1 MNVDTIPYGNRWVQ
15 TCVTQFSIGCSWS
28 ILVTGAIHAKAM
40 KSNNLQNIP
49 AALVFSLTDVICY
62 NDAMLRVWYWCKHM
76 CTYGLIYWTHFM
88 YPHYSENFKMRQKYE
103 KNTSKWTV
111 IEYMDIFN
119 SYLCKP
125 IW

>member
-1 MNVDTIPYGNRWVQ
+1 
-15 TCVTQFSIGCSWS
+15 
-28 ILVTGAIHAKAM
+28 M

-49 AALVFSLTDVICY
+49 AALVNVIWMQCY
-62 NDAMLRVWYWCKHM
+62 IYDPYVNVWL
-76 CTYGLIYWTHFM
+76 YGFINWTHFM

-111 IEYMDIFN
+111 IEYMDILD

-125 IW
+125 IWYKKKKKSKYFYNYRHVYILHVLTLYNKM